1 MDFKS
6 WSTERASH
14 FELCAKKALPPDNR
28 LPWKL
33 HEAMRYAVLDGGKRI
48 RPLLAYAAGELVGA
62 KEEALDH
69 IALALEYIHSYSL
82 VHDDMPCMDNDTL
95 RRGKLT
101 THKKYG
107 EAMGMLTGD
116 ALQAQAFYELT
127 QTKLAGNQIAVL
139 VKVLATA
146 AGSAG
151 MCGGQAVDLL
161 SVHQKLDLDTLTL
174 MHRLKTGAMIRASAL
189 MGLYAGEQLPPPALI
204 GLIIQYADAIGLA
217 FQVIDDILDVT
228 ADTAVLGKTA
238 GKDAAEDKPTYVS
251 ILGLNQSRIMAQNE
265 INRALEA
272 LKSIEELS
280 EIYQG
285 KTTRLEEIARYILS
299 RDH

>member
-127 QTKLAGNQIAVL
+127 QTKLAGDQIAVL

-204 GLIIQYADAIGLA
+204 GVIIQYADAIGLA

>member
-6 WSTERASH
+6 WSAERAAH

-62 KEEALDH
+62 NETSLDR

-116 ALQAQAFYELT
+116 ALQAQAFFELT
-127 QTKLAGNQIAVL
+127 QTKLPGEQIAVL
-139 VKVLATA
+139 VKLLATA

-161 SVHQKLDLDTLTL
+161 SVHQKLDLETLTL

-189 MGLYAGEQLPPPALI
+189 MGLYAGQTMPPAALI
-204 GLIIQYADAIGLA
+204 GLIAQYADAIGLA

-251 ILGLNQSRIMAQNE
+251 LLGLEQSRAMAQNE
-265 INRALEA
+265 INKALEA
-272 LKSIEELS
+272 LEQIEQLS
-280 EIYQG
+280 EEYQG
-285 KTTRLEEIARYILS
+285 KTQRLAEIARYILS

>member
-1 MDFKS
+1 MSDFKQ
-6 WSTERASH
+6 WSEERARH
-14 FELCAKKALPPDNR
+14 FEEVAFDTLPPANK

-107 EAMGMLTGD
+107 EAMGMLAGD
-116 ALQAQAFYELT
+116 ALQAQAFFELT
-127 QTKLAGNQIAVL
+127 QTGLGSEQTVAL
-139 VKVLATA
+139 VKLLSAA
-146 AGSAG
+146 AGPAG

-161 SVHQKLDLDTLTL
+161 AVHSDLNLSMLTT
-174 MHRLKTGAMIRASAL
+174 MHQMKTGAMIRASAL
-189 MGLYAGEQLPPPALI
+189 MGLYAGETNPEPALV
-204 GLIIQYADAIGLA
+204 GAIANYSACVGLA

-238 GKDAAEDKPTYVS
+238 GKDAANEKPTFVS
-251 ILGLNQSRIMAQNE
+251 HLGLDKAREMARSQIDAALQSLASIGAPNE
-265 INRALEA
+265 
-272 LKSIEELS
+272 
-280 EIYQG
+280 
-285 KTTRLEEIARYILS
+285 KTQRLEQIARYVLS

>member
-127 QTKLAGNQIAVL
+127 QTKLAGDQIAVL

-146 AGSAG
+146 AGSTG